1 MLAPPSTTR
10 TAPVIKDES
19 SLARKTQTPLI
30 PRGSAILLRGTWDA
44 KRPRIPFT
52 SVLIP
57 FANSETASSN
67 MAVLV
72 APGQTTLHRIFE
84 GPYPKAACWVRKMRP
99 AFDVPYAGALGIQ
112 RRPPMEAIFMMD
124 P

>member
-10 TAPVIKDES
+10 TAPVIKGES
-19 SLARKTQTPLI
+19 SLARKTQTPAI
-30 PRGSAILLRGTWDA
+30 SRGSETLLSGTWDA
-44 KRPRIPFT
+44 KRPRISFT

-67 MAVLV
+67 MAVRV

-84 GPYPKAACWVRKMRP
+84 GPYSTAACWVGKMGR
-99 AFDVPYAGALGIQ
+99 ALDAADAGG
-112 RRPPMEAIFMMD
+112 R
-124 P
+124 